1 LERFV
6 TPLKMT
12 LEVRMSKHKPT
23 DHRLGDYTVPWA
35 FKPGKTEV
43 REPAVPFRIR
53 DDEFKVGQV
62 PKGDGP
68 KPVLPKVAAWP
79 VAPPLTLDDPMSTV
93 WSTIPVDDYPPATF
107 YTDGWAFVC
116 LSVWSLDVPAIER
129 RLRDLALT
137 RSQGA
142 AVVLHAP
149 RKVVRHFGAVHLE
162 TGTLVGTQPVLDQLC
177 QEVRLVFPGVDY
189 THRKH
194 TLARVIPAPVVME
207 WLAAA
212 AKARCRIGVEG
223 VKGLPVEDCTGT
235 LEPAVVARKLTW
247 GEGQA
252 RLVEG
257 EEESPVR
264 VFGEQYRLEKLT
276 ADATLAG
283 PVWER
288 TKPSGV
294 VDAALME
301 DLTTAVWAL
310 ALWEAATWA
319 AAHELGSTQAT
330 ITPWV
335 RLDLEGPAAPQQLD
349 LQAEV
354 VRVTMEA
361 SGRHQEQVV
370 EVPYT
375 PPIPLEDLVALAE
388 AAARQV
394 QPEPAQ
400 SPEPTPEPAPKGK
413 RGRKAVP

>member
-1 LERFV
+1 
-6 TPLKMT
+6 
-12 LEVRMSKHKPT
+12 MSKHKPT
-23 DHRLGDYTVPWA
+23 DHRLGDYPVPWA

-43 REPAVPFRIR
+43 REPAVRFRIR

-68 KPVLPKVAAWP
+68 KPVIPTVAAWP
-79 VAPPLTLDDPMSTV
+79 VAPPLTLDNPAVAV
-93 WSTIPVDDYPPATF
+93 WSTLPVDDYPPATF

-129 RLRDLALT
+129 RLRDLTLT
-137 RSQGA
+137 RSQGT

-149 RKVVRHFGAVHLE
+149 RKVVRHFGAIHLE

-177 QEVRLVFPGVDY
+177 QEIRLVFPGVDY

-194 TLARVIPAPVVME
+194 TLARVIPVPAVME
-207 WLAAA
+207 WLAVA

-223 VKGLPVEDCTGT
+223 VKGLPAGDRSGT
-235 LEPAVVARKLTW
+235 LEPAVVTKKLTW
-247 GEGQA
+247 GEGLAQ
-252 RLVEG
+252 LLEG
-257 EEESPVR
+257 EDVSPVR
-264 VFGEQYRLEKLT
+264 VAGEQYRLEKLM

-294 VDAALME
+294 VDIDLME

-330 ITPWV
+330 IVPWV

-354 VRVTMEA
+354 VRVAREQQEA
-361 SGRHQEQVV
+361 SERYQEEV
-370 EVPYT
+370 EAFHA
-375 PPIPLEDLVALAE
+375 PPVDLEALAE
-388 AAARQV
+388 AVAHME
-394 QPEPAQ
+394 PEPVQ
-400 SPEPTPEPAPKGK
+400 TPEPTPEPAPKGK